1 MNKYKKIGLTALA
14 GSLVATSA
22 FAGEL
27 GVSGSASINMEHTNG
42 GAANKGKTFS
52 MGNSVV
58 FSGSGELD
66 NGMTVSLSFELDR
79 GDDSSANTTAVMAG
93 APFDSHSV
101 TVSSDALGT
110 LKFSGEGGASSASS
124 IDTSAAGDIWD
135 TFDGS
140 RGAVTAVA
148 VTDSATGNNS
158 VFYTLPTLMDGLS
171 INASYKPQ
179 ASSRESGTGYGVS
192 YTGIDGLTASYAT
205 SDIVGSTA
213 ALSGDQ
219 TVWKLAYAY
228 GPITATASSSEYDV
242 TTVASDQDMTSYAI
256 SYTVSDEISVTYG
269 TEEIEK
275 GGSSTDAEY
284 SAISA
289 SYTTGGMTISAA
301 MKDAENVAHGTASNQ
316 DFEYWTIGASFAF

>member
-1 MNKYKKIGLTALA
+1 MNKFKKIGLTALA
-14 GSLVATSA
+14 ASLVSVSA
-22 FAGEL
+22 HAGSMS
-27 GVSGSASINMEHTNG
+27 VAGSASINAEG
-42 GAANKGKTFS
+42 YSGERLNKGSGFS
-52 MGNSVV
+52 MGNQLT

-66 NGMTVSLSFELDR
+66 NGMTVSLSFVLDQ
-79 GDDSSANTTAVMAG
+79 GDDSSAASTAVMAG